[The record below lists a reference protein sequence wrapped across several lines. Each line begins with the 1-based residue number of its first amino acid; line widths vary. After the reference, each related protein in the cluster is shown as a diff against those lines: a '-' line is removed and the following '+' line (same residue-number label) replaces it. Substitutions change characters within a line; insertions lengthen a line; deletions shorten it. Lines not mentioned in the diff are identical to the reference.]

1 MLVERRKTRR
11 WRTKQRGAVIVGE
24 GVRRFCD
31 ITNVSAHGACIEMGA
46 EAPLPKRFLLV
57 FADGRRFHCQCV
69 WQDGMLAGVQFA
81 EVPLWKRLV
90 GRRW

>member
-1 MLVERRKTRR
+1 MLLVERRKTRR
-11 WRTKQRGAVIVGE
+11 WRTKQRGAVIVE

-31 ITNVSAHGACIEMGA
+31 ITNVSAKGACIEMGA
-46 EAPLPKRFLLV
+46 QAPLPTRFLLV

-69 WQDGMLAGVQFA
+69 WQDGMTAGVQFA
-81 EVPLWKRLV
+81 AIPLWKRLV